1 MTPAELR
8 RRTAAFART
17 IVALTNPLL
26 RRVETYDI
34 ARQLRRAALSTA
46 SNYRAACRAKSRK
59 HFTSKIADVL
69 EEADEAQ
76 GCLETLRDCGLVKA
90 NAVDGHLK
98 EAEELVKIFTAS
110 HETSL
115 RNNWRRDRDEDPPS

>member
-8 RRTAAFART
+8 KRTAAFART

-26 RRVETYDI
+26 RRVETIDI

-76 GCLETLRDCGLVKA
+76 GWLETLRDCGLVRPGA
-90 NAVDGHLK
+90 LDGHLK
-98 EAEELVKIFTAS
+98 EAEELVRIFTAS
-110 HETSL
+110 HGTP
-115 RNNWRRDRDEDPPS
+115 RGNNSRGNGN